1 MDIKHTIDM
10 IAGYYNGQREYTLNK
25 GYSDKYSTIY
35 TKEDCNAWLVVDR
48 KGDNSFS
55 VHLTDEE
62 GIIIARD
69 NYTLDN
75 EKVTLKSAERM
86 MNDSNTLIQ
95 FTPEE
100 LSILQSFGE
109 ENGKDTTDHLRII
122 APLIK
127 DEPSRNLALRT
138 ADKIDLLPEHSY
150 KELFSTTQRRYEME
164 NNLSIRTKID
174 RERKQASAIHKR
186 NRERRKGDIAL

>member
-10 IAGYYNGQREYTLNK
+10 IAGYYNGQREYMFNK
-25 GYSDKYSTIY
+25 GYSDQYSTVY
-35 TKEDCNAWLVVDR
+35 TTEGSNAWLVINR
-48 KGDNSFS
+48 KGDTSFS
-55 VHLTDEE
+55 AHLTDEE

-75 EKVTLKSAERM
+75 GKITLKSAERM
-86 MNDSNTLIQ
+86 MYDNNTLLQ
-95 FTPEE
+95 FTSEE
-100 LSILQSFGE
+100 LSALQSFGE
-109 ENGKDTTDHLRII
+109 DSVKDTTDHLRII

-150 KELFSTTQRRYEME
+150 KELFSTTQRRYEMQ

-174 RERKQASAIHKR
+174 RA
-186 NRERRKGDIAL
+186 RERAKSLNKGQKVQKKGDIAL

>member
-10 IAGYYNGQREYTLNK
+10 IAGYYNGQRKYTLNK
-25 GYSDKYSTIY
+25 GYSDKYCTIY
-35 TKEDCNAWLVVDR
+35 TKEGCNAWLVVDR

-100 LSILQSFGE
+100 LSVLQSFGE
-109 ENGKDTTDHLRII
+109 ENSKDTTDHLRII

-138 ADKIDLLPEHSY
+138 ADKIDLLSDHSY
-150 KELFSTTQRRYEME
+150 KELFSTTQRRYEMG
-164 NNLSIRTKID
+164 NNISIRTNIE
-174 RERKQASAIHKR
+174 RARKQVSTLNKGSR
-186 NRERRKGDIAL
+186 GREKGDIAL

>member
-1 MDIKHTIDM
+1 M

-25 GYSDKYSTIY
+25 GYSDQYSTVY
-35 TKEDCNAWLVVDR
+35 TTEGSNALLVIDR
-48 KGDNSFS
+48 KGDACFS
-55 VHLTDEE
+55 AHLTDEE

-75 EKVTLKSAERM
+75 GKISLKSAERM
-86 MNDSNTLIQ
+86 MNDGNTLIQ

-100 LSILQSFGE
+100 LSVLQSFGE
-109 ENGKDTTDHLRII
+109 DSVKDTTDHLRII

-150 KELFSTTQRRYEME
+150 KELFSTTQRRYEMQ

-174 RERKQASAIHKR
+174 RA
-186 NRERRKGDIAL
+186 RERAKSLNKGQKVQKKGDIAL

>member
-25 GYSDKYSTIY
+25 GYSDQYSTVY
-35 TKEDCNAWLVVDR
+35 TTEGSNALLVIDR
-48 KGDNSFS
+48 KGDACFS
-55 VHLTDEE
+55 AHLTDEE
-62 GIIIARD
+62 GVIIARD

-75 EKVTLKSAERM
+75 GKISLKSAERM
-86 MNDSNTLIQ
+86 MNDGNTLIQ

-100 LSILQSFGE
+100 LSVLQSFGE
-109 ENGKDTTDHLRII
+109 DSVKDTTDHLRII

-150 KELFSTTQRRYEME
+150 KELFSTTQRRYEMQ
-164 NNLSIRTKID
+164 NNLSIRTRID
-174 RERKQASAIHKR
+174 RA
-186 NRERRKGDIAL
+186 RERAKSLNKGQRVQKKGDIAL

>member
-1 MDIKHTIDM
+1 MFMSKSKCILRFMVWQNVGGILYRFFIKYRLPPIFYILALINAERNCYEET
-10 IAGYYNGQREYTLNK
+10 ATL
-25 GYSDKYSTIY
+25 
-35 TKEDCNAWLVVDR
+35 
-48 KGDNSFS
+48 
-55 VHLTDEE
+55 
-62 GIIIARD
+62 ARD

-75 EKVTLKSAERM
+75 GKISLKSAERM
-86 MNDSNTLIQ
+86 MNDGNTLIQ

-100 LSILQSFGE
+100 LSVLQSFGE
-109 ENGKDTTDHLRII
+109 DSVKDTTDHLRII

-150 KELFSTTQRRYEME
+150 KELFSTTQRRYEMQ

-174 RERKQASAIHKR
+174 RA
-186 NRERRKGDIAL
+186 RERAKSLNKGQKVQKKGDIAL